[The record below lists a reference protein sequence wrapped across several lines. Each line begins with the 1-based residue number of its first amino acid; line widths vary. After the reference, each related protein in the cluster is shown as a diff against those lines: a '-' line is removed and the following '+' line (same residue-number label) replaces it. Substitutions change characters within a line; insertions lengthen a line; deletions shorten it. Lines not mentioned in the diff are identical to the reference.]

1 MNAPLSVAQRE
12 FIHTAT
18 QIFTAMHRNA
28 RQRLLF
34 QMFPDEDTWLA
45 DGTYLPAR
53 HKYAKHLEFFK
64 AGATYRER
72 AAICA
77 NRVGKSLG
85 MGGYETA
92 LHLTGEY
99 PDWWE
104 GKRFTRGIKAWAA
117 GKTNET
123 TRDTIQEILF
133 GEVETRGQ
141 HRFVSGTGLIPGKL
155 IGPARWKQGANDLI
169 DTVKIR
175 HKSGGWS
182 KLGLKSY
189 ERGRGSFEGTAQH
202 VIWADEEIP
211 MDVYGECIIRTATTN
226 GIVLLTFTPLDGMN
240 DTVMQFY
247 DEDFRPE

>member
-12 FIHTAT
+12 FMHTAT

-34 QMFPDEDTWLA
+34 QMFPEDDTWLA

-53 HKYAKHLEFFK
+53 HKYVKHLEFFK
-64 AGATYRER
+64 AGADYRER

-77 NRVGKSLG
+77 NRIGKSLG

-104 GKRFTRGIKAWAA
+104 GRRFTRGIKAWAA
-117 GKTNET
+117 GKTNDT

-133 GEVETRGQ
+133 GEVETIGAR
-141 HRFVSGTGLIPGKL
+141 RFVSGTGLIPGKL
-155 IGPARWKQGANDLI
+155 IGPARWKQGVNDLI

-211 MDVYGECIIRTATTN
+211 MDVYGECVIRTATTN

-247 DEDFRPE
+247 DEDFRTE